1 LKVLRGFCRDI
12 VALRRGEQRGAR
24 LILEQERLRR
34 EQEKTGQAVLDH
46 FERSLKKPEPVKAG

>member
-24 LILEQERLRR
+24 LILEQERLKLH
-34 EQEKTGQAVLDH
+34 QQKTIEKTTQDVHRA
-46 FERSLKKPEPVKAG
+46 FEEIL